1 MLKRPIVNTGFQ
13 ILGKVVTVGLSLV
26 TTAVLTRKL
35 GSSAYGNYLLITSVW
50 LLLDAAADFGS
61 RVIGVREAATEVGE
75 KRNWVYV
82 QIAWFRLAAALVGLV
97 IGLGIIWWWSGFDG
111 IEMEAL
117 VALLMIG
124 LTSMAGSLE
133 IIFQTEMKMGRKV
146 WMDILFPLLFTV
158 ALLTTKEINLL
169 WVCGMYLLA
178 RAVSLGVGLGLVGK
192 IVGKIK
198 LWRPDIKYLNKFIK
212 LTWPMGLYMILF
224 SGYDRAIDSALIKGL
239 IGAGDL
245 AFYGL
250 AYKIYG
256 NLVQPA
262 YFLINSV
269 FPLMS
274 RKDGNKKS
282 LFWQTAGLMLMGAVM
297 VGLVTYGLAP
307 WIIKVLGGEGY
318 EPAIRVLRIL
328 ILAMVASYMG
338 HLVGFTLIAKGGQKQ
353 MLMIGIS
360 SLTINIVGNLI
371 FIPRLGINGA
381 AWVTV
386 ATETVACLLMM
397 GFLKRDLR

>member
-1 MLKRPIVNTGFQ
+1 MLKGPIVNTGFQ

-50 LLLDAAADFGS
+50 LLLDAVADFGS
-61 RVIGVREAATEVGE
+61 RVIGVREAAIETGE
-75 KRNWVYV
+75 KKNWVYI
-82 QIAWFRLAAALVGLV
+82 QIAWFRLMAALVGLI
-97 IGLGIIWWWSGFDG
+97 IGLGIIWWWPGFDG
-111 IEMEAL
+111 IEIEAL

-124 LTSMAGSLE
+124 LTSIAGSLE

-158 ALLTTKEINLL
+158 VLLTTEEINLL
-169 WVCGMYLLA
+169 WVCSMYLMA
-178 RAVSLGVGLGLVGK
+178 RVVSLGIGFGLVGK

-198 LWRPDIKYLNKFIK
+198 LYQPNIKYLGKFIK

-224 SGYDRAIDSALIKGL
+224 SGYDRAVDSALIKGL

-245 AFYGL
+245 TFYGL

-262 YFLINSV
+262 YFLVNSV

-274 RKDGNKKS
+274 RKNGDKKS
-282 LFWQTAGLMLMGAVM
+282 LFWQTAGLMLMGAVV
-297 VGLVTYGLAP
+297 VGVVTYGLAP
-307 WIIKVLGGEGY
+307 WMIKVLGGEGY

-338 HLVGFTLIAKGGQKQ
+338 HLVGFTLIARGGQKQ
-353 MLMIGIS
+353 MLMIGIL
-360 SLTINIVGNLI
+360 SLVINIVGNLI

-386 ATETVACLLMM
+386 ATETVASLLMI

>member
-1 MLKRPIVNTGFQ
+1 MLRKPIVNTGFQ
-13 ILGKVVTVGLSLV
+13 ILGKVVTVGLSLI

-35 GSSAYGNYLLITSVW
+35 GLEVYGNYLLITSVW

-61 RVIGVREAATEVGE
+61 RVIGVREAALETGE
-75 KRNWVYV
+75 KKNWVYV
-82 QIAWFRLAAALVGLV
+82 QITWFRLITALIGLV

-111 IEMEAL
+111 IEVEAL

-124 LTSMAGSLE
+124 LTSMVGSLE
-133 IIFQTEMKMGRKV
+133 IIFQTEMKMGWKV
-146 WMDILFPLLFTV
+146 WMDILFPLLFTA
-158 ALLTTKEINLL
+158 ALLITEEINLL
-169 WVCGMYLLA
+169 WVCGVYLVV
-178 RAVSLGVGLGLVGK
+178 RVVSLGIGLSLVGK

-198 LWRPDIKYLNKFIK
+198 LWRLDIKYLGRFVK

-224 SGYDRAIDSALIKGL
+224 SGYDRAVDSALIKGL

-282 LFWQTAGLMLMGAVM
+282 LFWQTAGLMLTGAVV
-297 VGLVTYGLAP
+297 VGLVTYGLSP

-386 ATETVACLLMM
+386 ATEIVASLLMI

>member
-1 MLKRPIVNTGFQ
+1 MLKGPIVNTGFQ

-50 LLLDAAADFGS
+50 LLLDAVADFGS
-61 RVIGVREAATEVGE
+61 RVIGVREAAIETGE
-75 KRNWVYV
+75 KKNWVYI
-82 QIAWFRLAAALVGLV
+82 QIAWFRLMAALVGLI
-97 IGLGIIWWWSGFDG
+97 IGLGIIWWWPGFDG
-111 IEMEAL
+111 IEIEAL

-124 LTSMAGSLE
+124 LTSIAGSLE

-158 ALLTTKEINLL
+158 VLLTTEEINLL
-169 WVCGMYLLA
+169 WVCSMYLMA
-178 RAVSLGVGLGLVGK
+178 RVVSLGIGFGLVGK

-198 LWRPDIKYLNKFIK
+198 LYQPNIKYLGKFIK

-224 SGYDRAIDSALIKGL
+224 SGYDRAVDSALIKGL

-245 AFYGL
+245 VFYGL

-262 YFLINSV
+262 YFLVNSV

-274 RKDGNKKS
+274 RKNGDKKS
-282 LFWQTAGLMLMGAVM
+282 LFWQTAGLMLMGAVV
-297 VGLVTYGLAP
+297 VGVVTYGLAP
-307 WIIKVLGGEGY
+307 WMIKVLGGEGY

-338 HLVGFTLIAKGGQKQ
+338 HLVGFTLIARGGQKQ
-353 MLMIGIS
+353 MLMIGIL
-360 SLTINIVGNLI
+360 SLVINIVGNLI

-386 ATETVACLLMM
+386 ATETVASLLMI